1 MIFNL
6 SIFIFTTFYI
16 LFLQSIFKSVKLTRK
31 RKKFYYCEAPK
42 IAGQQAGGFYTTM
55 DNHSASEKAKKL
67 KHVRVY
73 DQLYGFIR
81 DGVYAPGS
89 QLPSEPD
96 LAEQLHVSRMTLRRA
111 LALLQEDH
119 LVKNIRGKGN
129 FICEAPDQTVS
140 RGMEILRH
148 PVHNCCTHKFDDTEL
163 EFRIEPPTESITQSL
178 GQKSAAVV
186 IIDRWYRCG
195 EKVSAYSL
203 SFLPIEVISQQ
214 QIDLNNPEELK
225 KYLEEDIYDNASDST
240 CTLSYTTTGNFTA
253 IKYVLS
259 QSSAFLLIQENIYDR
274 NHKILVSSKHY
285 IPVEAFKMELNSK
298 KDEKIQEE

>member
-1 MIFNL
+1 
-6 SIFIFTTFYI
+6 
-16 LFLQSIFKSVKLTRK
+16 
-31 RKKFYYCEAPK
+31 
-42 IAGQQAGGFYTTM
+42 M
-55 DNHSASEKAKKL
+55 DNHSASEKEKKL

-129 FICEAPDQTVS
+129 FICETSDETVS

-148 PVHNCCTHKFDDTEL
+148 PVYNCCIHKFNDVEL
-163 EFRIEPPTESITQSL
+163 EFRIEPPTESIAKSL
-178 GQKSAAVV
+178 EQKTAAVV
-186 IIDRWYRCG
+186 ITDRWYRSD

-203 SFLPIEVISQQ
+203 SFIPIEVISQQ
-214 QIDLNNPEELK
+214 QIDLNHPEDLK
-225 KYLEEDIYDNASDST
+225 KYLEEDIYANAPEST

-253 IKYVLS
+253 VKYVLS
-259 QSSAFLLIQENIYDR
+259 QSSAFLLIQENIYDG
-274 NHKILVSSKHY
+274 NHNILVSSKHY

-298 KDEKIQEE
+298 REEKKEAAAQ